1 MSATLESV
9 VRDLKGLKLS
19 VMATNLPT
27 VIEEA
32 SRSNHNVLHTIKL
45 LLELERESRWKNS
58 IDRRFLLSRL
68 TEKVTIDQFDF
79 THHESRQQQKN
90 VILGL
95 LSLDFIEQHK
105 DVILIGN
112 PGTGKTML
120 AKAIA
125 FAASNQNRK
134 VLFTTAADML
144 NHLSAADADSSLL
157 KKLQAYQTPD
167 LLVCDELGYLP
178 LGQQG
183 SNLFFQVISARHK
196 QRSTIVT
203 TNLPFAEWGKV
214 FDSNT
219 TAVAIADRLVH
230 NTEVIIL
237 GGPSYRRKH
246 K

>member
-1 MSATLESV
+1 MSTNLESV

-27 VIEEA
+27 VIDEA
-32 SRSNHNVLHTIKL
+32 TRSNHNVLHTIKL
-45 LLELERESRWKNS
+45 LLELEQEARWKNS

-68 TEKVTIDQFDF
+68 TEKITIDQFDF
-79 THHESRQQQKN
+79 NHHESRQQQKN
-90 VILGL
+90 AILGL

-120 AKAIA
+120 AKALA

-203 TNLPFAEWGKV
+203 TNLPFADWGKV

>member
-1 MSATLESV
+1 MSANLESV

-112 PGTGKTML
+112 PGTGKSFI
-120 AKAIA
+120 AKALA
-125 FAASNQNRK
+125 YAACNANIK
-134 VLFTTAADML
+134 VLFTTAMDMINNLIAAEADR
-144 NHLSAADADSSLL
+144 SLL
-157 KKLQAYQTPD
+157 KKLYSYQTPD
-167 LLVCDELGYLP
+167 LLVCDELGYLS

>member
-1 MSATLESV
+1 MSANLESV

-144 NHLSAADADSSLL
+144 NHLSAA
-157 KKLQAYQTPD
+157 
-167 LLVCDELGYLP
+167 
-178 LGQQG
+178 
-183 SNLFFQVISARHK
+183 
-196 QRSTIVT
+196 
-203 TNLPFAEWGKV
+203 
-214 FDSNT
+214 
-219 TAVAIADRLVH
+219 IADRLVH

>member
-1 MSATLESV
+1 MSANLESV

-27 VIEEA
+27 VIDEA
-32 SRSNHNVLHTIKL
+32 TRSNHNVLHTIKL
-45 LLELERESRWKNS
+45 LLELEREARWKNS

-68 TEKVTIDQFDF
+68 TEKITIDQFDF
-79 THHESRQQQKN
+79 QHHESRQQQKN
-90 VILGL
+90 AILGL

-120 AKAIA
+120 AKALA

-203 TNLPFAEWGKV
+203 TNLPFARQG
-214 FDSNT
+214 DGNG
-219 TAVAIADRLVH
+219 LVDH
-230 NTEVIIL
+230 TWNHQEL
-237 GGPSYRRKH
+237 WWCHHG
-246 K
+246 

>member
-1 MSATLESV
+1 MSANLESV

-144 NHLSAADADSSLL
+144 NHLSTADADSSLL

>member
-1 MSATLESV
+1 MSANLESV
-9 VRDLKGLKLS
+9 ARDLKGLKLS

-27 VIEEA
+27 VIDEA
-32 SRSNHNVLHTIKL
+32 SRSNHNVLHTLKL
-45 LLELERESRWKNS
+45 LLELEREARWKNG

-68 TEKVTIDQFDF
+68 TEKITIDQFDF
-79 THHESRQQQKN
+79 QHHESRQQQKN
-90 VILGL
+90 AILGL

-120 AKAIA
+120 AKAFA
-125 FAASNQNRK
+125 FAACNHNRK

-157 KKLQAYQTPD
+157 TKLQAYQTPD

-203 TNLPFAEWGKV
+203 TNLPFADWGKV

-237 GGPSYRRKH
+237 GGPSYRRKR

>member
-1 MSATLESV
+1 MSANLESV